1 MIEILRKRR
10 SIRKY
15 TEQKIESEKIE
26 ILKEALLRS
35 PTSRNFQPWEFI
47 IIEDREMLHKL
58 SESKPHGASFLAEA
72 ALGIVILG
80 DSEKSDVWVED
91 CSIASILVQLTAQSL
106 HLGTCWIQ
114 IRNRSHNKDVTSE
127 QYIQEL
133 LKISDHIQV
142 ESIIAL
148 GYPAEE
154 RSGVTKEELDYS
166 KIRKD
171 AYSS

>member
-1 MIEILRKRR
+1 MH
-10 SIRKY
+10 SFCF
-15 TEQKIESEKIE
+15 S
-26 ILKEALLRS
+26 S
-35 PTSRNFQPWEFI
+35 S
-47 IIEDREMLHKL
+47 KL

-106 HLGTCWIQ
+106 GLGTCWIQ
-114 IRNRSHNKDVTSE
+114 IRNRSYNKDVTSE
-127 QYIQEL
+127 EYIQAF
-133 LKISDHIQV
+133 LKIPDHIKV
-142 ESIIAL
+142 ESIIAF
-148 GYPAEE
+148 GYPTEE

-171 AYSS
+171 VYFS